1 MTEQNGHNRTI
12 GLESAGQLEFPGL
25 SFTGRAVLYAHEV
38 AAKLRCDV
46 RHVYDLVDA
55 GKIRAIN
62 IGGCSLSERRYL
74 RIPVEAWDA
83 FVRENT
89 L

>member
-1 MTEQNGHNRTI
+1 MTEQNGHNT
-12 GLESAGQLEFPGL
+12 GQLEFPGL

-46 RHVYDLVDA
+46 RHIYDLVDS
-55 GKIRAIN
+55 GKLRAIN
-62 IGGCSLSERRYL
+62 IGGLSERRYL
-74 RIPVEAWDA
+74 RIPIEAWEA
-83 FVRENT
+83 FVRDNT